1 LALLPFPNF
10 PSGTSLFSP
19 SFKVLDLPL
28 YAVGCLHGKKDIF
41 KVTAIPD
48 DNWYQALWPVSCG
61 VLKKLAKVGACTSL
75 IYVVVKA
82 FLRRQWLPLKALKVG
97 CSY

>member
-1 LALLPFPNF
+1 
-10 PSGTSLFSP
+10 
-19 SFKVLDLPL
+19 L

-61 VLKKLAKVGACTSL
+61 
-75 IYVVVKA
+75 
-82 FLRRQWLPLKALKVG
+82 ALKNWPR
-97 CSY
+97 